1 MGAENLIPVALV
13 AGLLEFSWKQ
23 KQGSFPGD
31 FSECFQVHISHAH
44 HHFFLGSCCDYYF
57 VSFLVLL
64 LLCDLIPNIIII
76 MTNRRY
82 RIPRRIRTLCKD

>member
-31 FSECFQVHISHAH
+31 FSECFQAHISHAH

-57 VSFLVLL
+57 VSIVVALV
-64 LLCDLIPNIIII
+64 
-76 MTNRRY
+76 
-82 RIPRRIRTLCKD
+82 